1 MDNALL
7 FDTID
12 AHLID
17 LRQLSNEDPRWL
29 QMHHGKI
36 VRAAWCFALPKQ
48 FWNRLKPWERDIAR
62 VYIHA
67 RTVHKAVL
75 IGKPA
80 ALIHGIPT
88 ISRPTEYP
96 AVLPS
101 GSVPQK
107 SKGHFFAYKAARLH
121 GQTTTVHGIKLTSLE
136 RTAIDM
142 ARLHGFEEGLVA
154 ADYVRAQ
161 VGRRRMQDTLGAL
174 GRVKG
179 VATARAVVAATVVD
193 SESPWESYARALLLR
208 AGIKI
213 GRAHV

>member
-1 MDNALL
+1 MTLSSLL
-7 FDTID
+7 
-12 AHLID
+12 
-17 LRQLSNEDPRWL
+17 
-29 QMHHGKI
+29 
-36 VRAAWCFALPKQ
+36 
-48 FWNRLKPWERDIAR
+48 LKP
-62 VYIHA
+62 
-67 RTVHKAVL
+67 
-75 IGKPA
+75 
-80 ALIHGIPT
+80 
-88 ISRPTEYP
+88 SN
-96 AVLPS
+96 
-101 GSVPQK
+101 SVSTPGRCSNGQK

-208 AGIKI
+208 AF
-213 GRAHV
+213 VLE